1 MKIGK
6 EKLVFEES
14 FLFYSWARIHTC
26 NPLCHQKTKR
36 SVILSLG
43 PLRIN
48 MIAIELIN
56 LLINPFYSLVTSII
70 TMDTIVIPGLNNS
83 IVYYNYI
90 KLTASALI
98 SR

>member
-1 MKIGK
+1 MKASRP
-6 EKLVFEES
+6 FEN
-14 FLFYSWARIHTC
+14 FD
-26 NPLCHQKTKR
+26 
-36 SVILSLG
+36 
-43 PLRIN
+43 RIN

>member
-1 MKIGK
+1 
-6 EKLVFEES
+6 
-14 FLFYSWARIHTC
+14 
-26 NPLCHQKTKR
+26 
-36 SVILSLG
+36 
-43 PLRIN
+43 

>member
-1 MKIGK
+1 
-6 EKLVFEES
+6 
-14 FLFYSWARIHTC
+14 
-26 NPLCHQKTKR
+26 
-36 SVILSLG
+36 
-43 PLRIN
+43 

-90 KLTASALI
+90 KLTAGA
-98 SR
+98 